1 MHSHLAGRSTYGRP
15 CIDGALWELAPLL
28 AFRIGVK
35 NSAGPPPDI
44 TDADFLM
51 KAYSIASYAYQLKYH
66 WQVTPERQRAAEDD
80 AESYPLPAGLRVE
93 DATLDCLVRAAD
105 YANMA
110 ACMQFV
116 SPAVLYAAV
125 MFRDLAEYLGL
136 NVWKGIKRYA
146 PLLFALE
153 WADWHKYEAQS
164 LVWKRLNS
172 REFVPAQAVCLAP
185 DCNQSPEREKDR
197 QWCRGYCSRYMK
209 PWYCSE
215 KCRKK
220 VRLCRRESPVPF
232 SLRLIGL
239 GESPPVLHAAS
250 ASRRLHAPV
259 LRDGG

>member
-1 MHSHLAGRSTYGRP
+1 
-15 CIDGALWELAPLL
+15 
-28 AFRIGVK
+28 
-35 NSAGPPPDI
+35 
-44 TDADFLM
+44 M

-66 WQVTPERQRAAEDD
+66 WQITPERQRAAEDD

-136 NVWKGIKRYA
+136 NVWNGIKRYA